1 MNENRKSLLV
11 YGTIVAACLLVFAQ
25 TGSFDF
31 INIDDRAYVYEN
43 PAVLSGL
50 NWRSVY
56 WAFTA
61 IYSGNWHPLT
71 WLSHMSDV
79 MLFGLDPGKHHLVS
93 VLLHTADSA
102 LVFYSLR
109 RYTNAIWLSAAV
121 ALLFAV
127 HPAHVESVA
136 WIAERKDLLSTLFWL
151 LTMIAYER
159 YARETAGSGKWTWLV
174 LSVFTFGLGLMA
186 KPMLV
191 TLPFVLLLLDYWPL
205 GRLKSARGLR
215 PLVIEKLPFFALAIA
230 SSVITFVAQREGGAT
245 LSITEMSVGARF
257 ANAAVSY
264 VKYLAM
270 CFFPNDLAFWY
281 PLEPERDPLPVIG
294 SLVLLL
300 VVTGYAYHKRSRY
313 PFLITGWLWFIGT
326 LVPVIGLV
334 QIGMQDRADRY
345 TYIPY
350 IGLFVI
356 IVWGLAAILN
366 HLDKGRL
373 VGAGVAAAAITGLG
387 FLAHRQTAY
396 WQNSQTLY
404 EHSLAVTRNNYFL
417 MTNLCLHHIKRSD
430 TGTAEGRCS
439 ELLLATPPS
448 AEAFNILGLLRSD
461 VGRQD
466 EAVSFFNKALAIN
479 PNWGI
484 LYANRAL
491 AFARQGRLAE
501 ADQDLGRAAAIPDAS
516 TSAEAQARLLNVI
529 GEAYLKRGD
538 AARAKERFVRALEL
552 KPDLEEAGANLRRS
566 EQ

>member
-1 MNENRKSLLV
+1 MTENRKTLLV
-11 YGTIVAACLLVFAQ
+11 YGTIVAACMLVFAQ

-50 NWRSVY
+50 NWRSIS
-56 WAFTA
+56 WAFAA

-71 WLSHMSDV
+71 WLSHMTDV
-79 MLFGLDPGKHHLVS
+79 TIFGLDPGRHHLVN
-93 VLLHTADSA
+93 VLLHTANSA

-136 WIAERKDLLSTLFWL
+136 WIAERKDLLSALFWL

-159 YARETAGSGKWTWLV
+159 YARETASGSRRTWLV
-174 LSVFTFGLGLMA
+174 LSVFAFALGLMA

-191 TLPFVLLLLDYWPL
+191 TLPFALLLMDYWPL
-205 GRLKSARGLR
+205 GRLKSVRDLR
-215 PLVIEKLPFFALAIA
+215 PLVIEKLPFFALTIA
-230 SSVITFVAQREGGAT
+230 SSVITFVAQRAGGAT
-245 LSITEMSVGARF
+245 LSITEMSMGARF

-264 VKYLAM
+264 AKYLVT
-270 CFFPNDLAFWY
+270 CFYPNDLAFWY
-281 PLEPERDPLPVIG
+281 PLEPERDPIPVIG
-294 SLVLLL
+294 SVVLQLI
-300 VVTGYAYHKRSRY
+300 VTGYAYRKRSRY
-313 PFLITGWLWFIGT
+313 PFFITGWLWFLGT

-350 IGLFVI
+350 IGVFVI
-356 IVWGLAAILN
+356 IVWGSAAFLQRFE
-366 HLDKGRL
+366 KGWL
-373 VGAGVAAAAITGLG
+373 IGAGVAAAAFTGLG
-387 FLAHRQTAY
+387 MLAHRQTAY

-417 MTNLCLHHIKRSD
+417 MSNLCLHHIKRSD
-430 TGTAEGRCS
+430 TATAERRCS

-461 VGRQD
+461 VGKHD
-466 EAVSFFNKALAIN
+466 EAITFLNKALAIN

-484 LYANRAL
+484 LYANRSL
-491 AFARQGRLAE
+491 AMARQGKIAE
-501 ADQDLGRAAAIPDAS
+501 AERDLGKAVAIRDGS

-538 AARAKERFVRALEL
+538 AARANERFAQALEL
-552 KPDLEEAGANLRRS
+552 KPDLEEAAANLRRS
-566 EQ
+566 TQ